1 MFFSEEMQGL
11 EDWGGTGGGGSGAG
25 PSRWLGRCEH
35 RDGLRGSEKSEQQA
49 GEELEREKER
59 EGWRERSRGQGVR
72 GDSLCVPMTYLGPH
86 EEPGLQLELPFY
98 RWTH

>member
-1 MFFSEEMQGL
+1 MS
-11 EDWGGTGGGGSGAG
+11 TG
-25 PSRWLGRCEH
+25 
-35 RDGLRGSEKSEQQA
+35 RDGLRGSEKGEQQA

-59 EGWRERSRGQGVR
+59 EGQRERSRGQGVR